1 MPQAAQD
8 PTRQK
13 ENAYQHRES
22 KAITTINAIVII
34 IIVAIVIVIDIFII
48 IITITIIIV
57 VVVVIII
64 IVVVIIIVSSYFG
77 EVDAW
82 IARPLAIDMSDGVS
96 ESCDWQRR
104 THCQSSGVRWC
115 KL

>member
-1 MPQAAQD
+1 MP
-8 PTRQK
+8 PRRQG
-13 ENAYQHRES
+13 EILRS
-22 KAITTINAIVII
+22 RGIVIVIVII
-34 IIVAIVIVIDIFII
+34 IVIVIVIVSAIVIVIV
-48 IITITIIIV
+48 ITITIIII
-57 VVVVIII
+57 VVVIII

-82 IARPLAIDMSDGVS
+82 IARPPVIDMSDDVS